1 MFSNAEVC
9 NFDSQKDFETKLEP
23 RLVEY
28 LKKKQFYKE
37 NGIETHNN
45 IMEKEFSIDKNDII
59 KIKNYLQGK
68 KLKKNQSHS
77 DMIQPSVAHFPSE
90 ELKADSRLQKIKNK
104 QQRDRD
110 AIEQKNNYD
119 VMARGYD
126 MYRNDRKF
134 ASAYGNDFKSRFNPQ
149 VWMNDEKNN
158 SDSDGSDFENS
169 NPNISNPR
177 KNPQQNFEPLTRNSS
192 RNYNEEQ
199 HIDMKRRYSNPNIY
213 KNKPASIRYKDYMT
227 RGCNEDL
234 ASTNYSLDSIIG
246 KLDTYREDLSQ
257 HRRQRVVDSD
267 IDVSIPSYNNNNNNN
282 NNYNYNKSNKR
293 EKENNYRAIPLM
305 NGSKQKDVDIENY
318 LCYGNGPSRGAKS
331 LGYPNPAEHYFQY
344 ISDDISKPEHTVF
357 EPGMPT
363 RMHNKD
369 TARPYKTRDVM

>member
-9 NFDSQKDFETKLEP
+9 DFDTQTDFETKLEP
-23 RLVEY
+23 RLIEY

-37 NGIETHNN
+37 NGIETQNN
-45 IMEKEFSIDKNDII
+45 TMEKEFSIDKNDII

-68 KLKKNQSHS
+68 KLKKNQVHS
-77 DMIQPSVAHFPSE
+77 DMIEQNISNNHFPSE

-149 VWMNDEKNN
+149 VWMNNRENP
-158 SDSDGSDFENS
+158 DSDGSDFENS

-177 KNPQQNFEPLTRNSS
+177 QNFEPLTRNNS

-199 HIDMKRRYSNPNIY
+199 TIDMKKRYSNPNIY

-234 ASTNYSLDSIIG
+234 ASANYSLDSIIG
-246 KLDTYREDLSQ
+246 KLDTYREDLDKH
-257 HRRQRVVDSD
+257 HRQKVNESD
-267 IDVSIPSYNNNNNNN
+267 IDVSIPSRNN
-282 NNYNYNKSNKR
+282 NNYDYNKSNKR
-293 EKENNYRAIPLM
+293 EKENNYQAIPLM
-305 NGSKQKDVDIENY
+305 NGSKQRDVDIENY

>member
-1 MFSNAEVC
+1 MFSNAEVS
-9 NFDSQKDFETKLEP
+9 NFDLEMENKLEP
-23 RLVEY
+23 RLMEY
-28 LKKKQFYKE
+28 LKKKKLYKE
-37 NGIETHNN
+37 NGIEIENN
-45 IMEKEFSIDKNDII
+45 ITEKEFNIDKNDII

-68 KLKKNQSHS
+68 KIKKNQSHN
-77 DMIQPSVAHFPSE
+77 DMIEPDVQNFPSE
-90 ELKADSRLQKIKNK
+90 KLKTDSRLQKIKNK

-149 VWMNDEKNN
+149 VWMNNEKNN
-158 SDSDGSDFENS
+158 NFDSDGSDFENE
-169 NPNISNPR
+169 NPNFLNKRSYS
-177 KNPQQNFEPLTRNSS
+177 QEQN
-192 RNYNEEQ
+192 
-199 HIDMKRRYSNPNIY
+199 IDMKRRYSNPNIY

-234 ASTNYSLDSIIG
+234 ASNNYSLDNIIG
-246 KLDTYREDLSQ
+246 KLDTYRENLVKHNRHDE
-257 HRRQRVVDSD
+257 SD
-267 IDVSIPSYNNNNNNN
+267 IDISIPSYNNTNT
-282 NNYNYNKSNKR
+282 NKR
-293 EKENNYRAIPLM
+293 EKENNYRAIPHM
-305 NGSKQKDVDIENY
+305 NGSKQRDVDIENY

-369 TARPYKTRDVM
+369 TARPYKTRDIM

>member
-9 NFDSQKDFETKLEP
+9 DFDTQKDFDTKLEP

-37 NGIETHNN
+37 NNIEVQNN
-45 IMEKEFSIDKNDII
+45 TMEKEFNIDKNDII
-59 KIKNYLQGK
+59 KIKNFLQGK
-68 KLKKNQSHS
+68 KLKKNQIHS
-77 DMIQPSVAHFPSE
+77 DMIEPTVNYFPSE

-104 QQRDRD
+104 QQRDRE
-110 AIEQKNNYD
+110 AIEQKDNYD
-119 VMARGYD
+119 VMSRGYD

-149 VWMNDEKNN
+149 VWMNNEEN
-158 SDSDGSDFENS
+158 SDSSEFENS
-169 NPNISNPR
+169 NPHISNPR
-177 KNPQQNFEPLTRNSS
+177 QNTS
-192 RNYNEEQ
+192 RN
-199 HIDMKRRYSNPNIY
+199 
-213 KNKPASIRYKDYMT
+213 NKPPSIRYKDYMT

-246 KLDTYREDLSQ
+246 KLDTYREDLDRHHKQ
-257 HRRQRVVDSD
+257 KVNESD
-267 IDVSIPSYNNNNNNN
+267 IDISIPSHNN

-293 EKENNYRAIPLM
+293 EKENNYQAIPLM
-305 NGSKQKDVDIENY
+305 NGSKQKNVDIENY

-344 ISDDISKPEHTVF
+344 ISNDISKPEHTVF